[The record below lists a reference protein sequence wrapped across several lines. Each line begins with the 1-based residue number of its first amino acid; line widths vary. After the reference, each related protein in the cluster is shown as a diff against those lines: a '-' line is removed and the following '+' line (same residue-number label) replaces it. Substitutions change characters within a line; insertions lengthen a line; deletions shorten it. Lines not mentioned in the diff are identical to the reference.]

1 MNLQFA
7 PVDKVVMKDD
17 NWYQN
22 FVWIFLIQTQIP
34 DINNMKLDLNVSTI
48 NVFKIEFNTND
59 LVANANAN
67 ANDLYFE
74 NQGCYKILLKVL
86 IHIF

>member
-1 MNLQFA
+1 
-7 PVDKVVMKDD
+7 
-17 NWYQN
+17 
-22 FVWIFLIQTQIP
+22 
-34 DINNMKLDLNVSTI
+34 MKLDLNVSTI

-74 NQGCYKILLKVL
+74 NQGCYKKNSSKIFDPHLLKNFHL
-86 IHIF
+86 RMHRNEIFCT